1 LIAAASLAATG
12 TLSLDSLLATPPS
25 AEGIDFFETHIRPVL
40 VERCYECHSA
50 QAKVL
55 QGGLRLDSAERLRAG
70 GDSGPVVAPNKP
82 EDSLLISAL
91 RYESLEMPPTGKLPD
106 KVINDFVK
114 WIALGAPDPRSESST
129 DKPTSENLADP
140 HSHWA
145 FQRPTRPDVPTV
157 QEKSWPHTAIDRFIL
172 HRLESNRLAP
182 SPQANPRSLLRRLY
196 YDLIGMPPTAE
207 ELAAYEA
214 DPSDAR
220 YEATVDWLLTSP
232 RFGERWA
239 RYWLDVA
246 RYADTKGYVFLE
258 DRNYKHAYKYRDWVI
273 DSFNA
278 DRPYD
283 EFVAAQL
290 VADQLEDP
298 KSIPAMGFLTLG
310 RRFLKNPHDIINDRI
325 DVVTRGLLGL
335 TVACARCHD
344 HKYDPISAE
353 DYYALYGVFASSK
366 EEAREDAP
374 PVLEDA
380 DKPVDPVIFLRGN
393 PGNRGPKVER
403 HFLSCLVEAEKPP
416 AFQHGSGRREMAEAI
431 ADRENPLTARVWVNR
446 VWAHLFGTGLVTTTS
461 DFGTRG
467 TPPSHPE
474 LLDWLAC
481 EFMEDDWSTK
491 HLIRRIVLSSTYRQA
506 SDERPECAAVDPE
519 NRFLWRANRRRLD
532 LEALRDSLLMA
543 AGRLDQTL
551 GGPSVQLTAEPFAT
565 RRAVYGFIERQ
576 NLPAFFRTFDFA
588 NPNTHTPE
596 RPQTVAPQQALF
608 LMNSPFAIEQATH
621 LAKRSAAPD
630 GLVASADGLVA
641 SATSNEVIQT
651 AQIQRMFRHALGRTP
666 TNDELREAL
675 EFISASNAS
684 KTSLN
689 RWEQLAQVLLMSNEF
704 AFVD

>member
-1 LIAAASLAATG
+1 M
-12 TLSLDSLLATPPS
+12 PPS
-25 AEGIDFFETHIRPVL
+25 AEGVEFFETHIRPVL

-55 QGGLRLDSAERLRAG
+55 QGGLRLDSADRLRAG
-70 GDSGPVVAPNKP
+70 GDSGPVVSPDKP

-91 RYESLEMPPTGKLPD
+91 RYESLEMPPAGKLPD
-106 KVINDFVK
+106 EVIDNFVK
-114 WIALGAPDPRSESST
+114 WIALGAPDPRSGNASANPPSGT
-129 DKPTSENLADP
+129 ADP
-140 HSHWA
+140 RDHWA
-145 FQRPTRPDVPTV
+145 FQRPSRPPLPTV
-157 QEKSWPHTAIDRFIL
+157 QDESWPHTAIDRFVL
-172 HRLESNRLAP
+172 HKLESNELNP
-182 SPQANPRSLLRRLY
+182 SPQANPRALLRRLY
-196 YDLIGMPPTAE
+196 YDLIGLPPTAK
-207 ELAAYEA
+207 ELAAFES

-273 DSFNA
+273 ASFNA

-283 EFVAAQL
+283 EFLIAQL
-290 VADQLEDP
+290 AADQLEDSE
-298 KSIPAMGFLTLG
+298 SIPAMGFLTLG

-366 EEAREDAP
+366 EEAHDDAP

-380 DKPVDPVIFLRGN
+380 DRPVDPVIFLRGN

-403 HFLSCLVEAEKPP
+403 HFLSCLAEADKPP

-431 ADRENPLTARVWVNR
+431 SDRENPLTARVWVNR
-446 VWAHLFGTGLVTTTS
+446 VWAHLFGSGLVTTTS

-467 TPPSHPE
+467 TPPTHPD

-481 EFMEDDWSTK
+481 EFMDDNWSTK
-491 HLIRRIVLSSTYRQA
+491 HLIRRIVMSSTYRQA
-506 SDERPECAAVDPE
+506 SDERPEGVAIDPE
-519 NRFLWRANRRRLD
+519 NRLLWRANRRRLD
-532 LEALRDSLLMA
+532 LESLRDSLLLA

-551 GGPSVQLTAEPFAT
+551 GGPSVQLTTEPFAT

-596 RPQTVAPQQALF
+596 RPHTVAPQQALF
-608 LMNSPFAIEQATH
+608 LMNSPFVLEQSIH
-621 LAKRSAAPD
+621 LAKRTDDAPTPRPVPVRDRERRSELASSAPSSD
-630 GLVASADGLVA
+630 ASTPHRTRITHLF
-641 SATSNEVIQT
+641 Q
-651 AQIQRMFRHALGRTP
+651 HALGRDP
-666 TNDELREAL
+666 TDDELRESLAFINANNGSTTAL
-675 EFISASNAS
+675 
-684 KTSLN
+684 T

-704 AFVD
+704 AFID